1 MRHLRTTL
9 LVVALLALFPAR
21 GLGEN
26 PALVRLSFSSGW
38 DALPALVAIERGFFH
53 AEGLVVSGLAITS
66 AVAVI
71 NSLNVGSTDFAAVPQ
86 RVVLLMVAA
95 KVPLKIVG
103 MGGWGTE
110 MELVTKPGNGISS
123 LADLKAKRLA
133 VLIGSE
139 AFPVLVRL
147 LNQVRMRPADVKIM
161 RLPPNKLTKALE
173 DNLADAVFETRHFTL
188 PMVQNGQAR
197 VIMTAKDVTDAIG
210 LIGGMPLVA
219 RDSVIEKEPET
230 VQKFV
235 SAWVK
240 GLKYIQ
246 QDPDDAARILRI
258 FFHRQGVK
266 VAVDMANLWVRMV
279 KYDQY
284 VWSPGAVAD
293 AEYNGWGLNAGGILK
308 VLPKLEGFVDNRF
321 AERAAKAIASP

>member
-9 LVVALLALFPAR
+9 LAVALLALFPAR
-21 GLGEN
+21 GLGQD

-38 DALPALVAIERGFFH
+38 DALPALVAIERGFFA
-53 AEGLVVSGLAITS
+53 AEGLVVSGLAIPS

-71 NSLNVGSTDFAAVPQ
+71 HSLNVGSTDFAAVPQ
-86 RVVLLMVAA
+86 RVLLLMAAA
-95 KVPLKIVG
+95 KVPVKVVA
-103 MGGWGTE
+103 MAGWGTE
-110 MELVTKPGNGISS
+110 MELVAKPGDGVNA
-123 LADLKAKRLA
+123 LTDLKAKRLA
-133 VLIGSE
+133 VLTGSE

-147 LNQVRMRPADVKIM
+147 LNQARMRPTDVKIT
-161 RLPPNKLTKALE
+161 RLAADKLIKALK

-188 PMVQNGQAR
+188 PMVQNGEAR
-197 VIMTAKDVTDAIG
+197 VIMTAKDVTAAIG
-210 LIGGMPLVA
+210 LIGAMPLVA
-219 RDSVIEKEPET
+219 RDAVIEKEPET

-266 VAVDMANLWVRMV
+266 VAVDMSNLWVRMV

-284 VWSPGAVAD
+284 VWSPGAIAD
-293 AEYNGWGLNAGGILK
+293 AEYNGWGLNVGGIFK
-308 VLPKLEGFVDNRF
+308 VAPKLEGFVDNRF
-321 AERAAKAIASP
+321 AVKAAKAIASP